1 MLIHSTMLTAPIHH
15 RLDLTGQHVL
25 TYGSW
30 ALTLV
35 LLAVAVWLGRKEDG
49 TPFYLLMVLAAM
61 VAAFAE
67 PLYDVGF
74 SLYFYSTH
82 GMQRTFTAFG
92 IPQPVWAYSGYAVLY
107 AAPAIYV
114 CRRLRHGTLTGGGL
128 FAVAGVEFLM
138 SCAFEMIG
146 INIGT
151 YTYWGPHVFRIFHYP
166 LVIGVLESAQVV
178 CFAVAAAQLRRRV
191 SSTAGLLALFV
202 IFPITFFMANFG
214 AGAAVIIGIH
224 AQHTTQLIVTLTTLV
239 SIACAAVLIRLAA
252 SFLPVAGDGDD
263 LHPKDGLAPLRQ
275 RGVGARRQGQA
286 EHVSGARRMDDAV
299 VP

>member
-1 MLIHSTMLTAPIHH
+1 MLTAPIHH
-15 RLDLTGQHVL
+15 HLNLAGQNVL

-30 ALTLV
+30 GLTLA
-35 LLAVAVWLGRKEDG
+35 LLAVAVRLGRKEGG
-49 TPFYLLMVLAAM
+49 TPFYLLMVLASM

-82 GMQRTFTAFG
+82 GMQTTFTAFG

-107 AAPAIYV
+107 AAPAIYI
-114 CRRLRHGTLTGGGL
+114 CRKVQQGKMTKRGL

-151 YTYWGPHVFRIFHYP
+151 YTYWGPHVLRIFHYP
-166 LVIGVLESAQVV
+166 LVIAVLETAQVV

-191 SSTAGLLALFV
+191 SSTTGLLALFV
-202 IFPITFFMANFG
+202 IFPVTFFMGNFG
-214 AGAAVIIGIH
+214 AGAPVIIGIH
-224 AQHTTQLIVTLTTLV
+224 AQSTTRLIVTLTTIA
-239 SIACAAVLIRLAA
+239 SIGCAAVLIRLAA
-252 SFLPVAGDGDD
+252 SFLPA
-263 LHPKDGLAPLRQ
+263 A
-275 RGVGARRQGQA
+275 A
-286 EHVSGARRMDDAV
+286 ERAATA
-299 VP
+299 

>member
-1 MLIHSTMLTAPIHH
+1 LSTAVGVNPTMLTAPIHH
-15 RLDLTGQHVL
+15 HLDLAGQNVL
-25 TYGSW
+25 TYVSW
-30 ALTLV
+30 GLTLV
-35 LLAVAVWLGRKEDG
+35 LLAVAVRLGRKEGG

-107 AAPAIYV
+107 AAPAIYI
-114 CRRLRHGTLTGGGL
+114 CRRLGQGTLTPRGL

-151 YTYWGPHVFRIFHYP
+151 YTYWGPHVFRIFQYP
-166 LVIGVLESAQVV
+166 VVIGALETAQVV

-191 SSTAGLLALFV
+191 SSTTGLLALFV

-224 AQHTTQLIVTLTTLV
+224 AQHTTRLIVTLTTLV
-239 SIACAAVLIRLAA
+239 SIGCAAVLIRLAA
-252 SFLPVAGDGDD
+252 SFLPVAGDG
-263 LHPKDGLAPLRQ
+263 
-275 RGVGARRQGQA
+275 VSA
-286 EHVSGARRMDDAV
+286 EHGTEGATVAVPTGELTGVSAA
-299 VP
+299 P

>member
-1 MLIHSTMLTAPIHH
+1 MLTAPIHH
-15 RLDLTGQHVL
+15 HLDLTGQNIL

-30 ALTLV
+30 GLTLV
-35 LLAVAVWLGRKEDG
+35 LLAVAVRLGRKEGG
-49 TPFYLLMVLAAM
+49 TPFYLLMVLASM

-82 GMQRTFTAFG
+82 GMQTTFTAFG

-107 AAPAIYV
+107 AAPAIYI
-114 CRRLRHGTLTGGGL
+114 CRKIRQGELTRRGL

-151 YTYWGPHVFRIFHYP
+151 YTYWGPHVFRIFSYP
-166 LVIGVLESAQVV
+166 LVIGVLETAQVV

-191 SSTAGLLALFV
+191 SSTTGLLALFV
-202 IFPITFFMANFG
+202 IFPVTFFMANFG

-224 AQHTTQLIVTLTTLV
+224 ALHTTQLIVTVTTLV
-239 SIACAAVLIRLAA
+239 SIGCAAVLIRLAA
-252 SFLPVAGDGDD
+252 SSLPVAGARAAATSTEGATARA
-263 LHPKDGLAPLRQ
+263 LA
-275 RGVGARRQGQA
+275 GQPA
-286 EHVSGARRMDDAV
+286 G
-299 VP
+299 